1 MATTTRQLAD
11 FIVEG
16 GVQDIAVQ
24 QNPHIQ
30 PGTLQPAVAGK
41 LLDGTTNHS
50 GAYGTAQSDG
60 HSYYYTDIKGSKPIK
75 DPRIGAH
82 FGSQRHKFRSL
93 QILEQETATHGEDVY
108 SIDGRESCRMVNVAT
123 TGNMVLND
131 DHGLRLKNNGQ
142 NQDGEFYEIVSY
154 FNDMN
159 VLVKTYADSDH
170 RVKFSLNGAA
180 YGSNVS
186 GLPATVHS
194 PLGGRYVD
202 ASSVVNLAVGATLG
216 INTVKINT
224 GTEVYGIELIT
235 QDTGSTVRKQHVN
248 IPAQTVVSYGKKFS
262 IGSDTLTNAVHKHHN
277 PFAFKTDGSTAWA
290 SGAHNGTSWPVGTG
304 SSHNIDTAT
313 SLGLSNWLHSSNYY
327 KPYNGGRV
335 VIWVDSDGTI
345 KTSVTVMPPN
355 AQNVSGSAISAKANA
370 SIANNTPVPT
380 FSGTIDHSLS
390 EVAKTFH
397 WTEFGNGAAN
407 GGTGASH
414 ADVSMLSI
422 SWDNIAY
429 VMDDGLTSYN
439 GHDMRNNGMNPDLN
453 GSGSYVHFTFI
464 GTGFTTRG
472 SGGAEHI
479 ARNLPYGTHI
489 LKFQDSDIDVD
500 GVEVHTNLNI
510 MDNTNKATDY
520 TFYQPKKPPVP
531 DDACIIAD
539 YMLMAEFVVQ
549 GTTGIEYISKGVRS
563 NSVSRDVWVDGSAF
577 STMTPNNA
585 QVHGLRLDSSS
596 AASGATDIIIKLPSF
611 GTQYLGRGYDMS
623 GRHQLYVDGT
633 SAPQTAIGSG
643 NGSAT
648 YMDPGTAKILGTY
661 DFQINTKNG
670 SYTNVTAIEV
680 VTPIHTSS
688 HYQTF
693 ETPFQHEL
701 VGGDRNME
709 QTNLVVTSDGKT
721 WDEVTRDTSYM
732 SPSTALVGTRNGG
745 HVSSDNPCIFDE
757 CRGIQSNKPCFNK
770 NIAYGYDRFNI
781 LEEGLY
787 RVQLGFYNNPQD
799 TVVYILKN
807 STSDDVAYGTLGRA
821 DSTDDTT
828 HIEAVWEMKRGD
840 YIYTRVRHGGSNA
853 MSGGN
858 AGYTLMSIQ
867 KLN

>member
-1 MATTTRQLAD
+1 MATKTRQLAD
-11 FIVEG
+11 FLLEG

-30 PGTLQPAVAGK
+30 PVTLQPAVAGK

-60 HSYYYTDIKGSKPIK
+60 QSYYYTDIKGSKPIK

-757 CRGIQSNKPCFNK
+757 CRGIQANKPCFNK
-770 NIAYGYDRFNI
+770 NIAYGYDRFII

>member
-1 MATTTRQLAD
+1 MATNTRKLSDFLAEGEGD
-11 FIVEG
+11 TFGDLPVE
-16 GVQDIAVQ
+16 
-24 QNPHIQ
+24 NPHIK
-30 PGTLQPAVAGK
+30 PGTLYPAWSGLLEDNTGHTITDSSASGHTITVAGDVHHTGKQKKVGNTTLNFNGGHLNIPDSADWDMAGGEFTVEYWVRGDVTANKMHMGQDGSAGIIRSLVEAQSGTPKIVAYYYGSSAQALISTTTFAANTWYHVAIVRNNSGTDAVNLFINGTQEATIAPNANMANHSAVLSIGAFGTYVDQNHLGYMDEIRITKGLAVYTGNFTPQTTALTTTWSAGTNIAANSTASNVK
-41 LLDGTTNHS
+41 LLIHSEAGGHS

-60 HSYYYTDIKGSKPIK
+60 KKYYYTDIKGSKPIK

-123 TGNMVLND
+123 TSDMVLND

-414 ADVSMLSI
+414 AAV
-422 SWDNIAY
+422 
-429 VMDDGLTSYN
+429 
-439 GHDMRNNGMNPDLN
+439 
-453 GSGSYVHFTFI
+453 
-464 GTGFTTRG
+464 
-472 SGGAEHI
+472 
-479 ARNLPYGTHI
+479 
-489 LKFQDSDIDVD
+489 
-500 GVEVHTNLNI
+500 
-510 MDNTNKATDY
+510 
-520 TFYQPKKPPVP
+520 
-531 DDACIIAD
+531 
-539 YMLMAEFVVQ
+539 
-549 GTTGIEYISKGVRS
+549 
-563 NSVSRDVWVDGSAF
+563 
-577 STMTPNNA
+577 
-585 QVHGLRLDSSS
+585 
-596 AASGATDIIIKLPSF
+596 
-611 GTQYLGRGYDMS
+611 
-623 GRHQLYVDGT
+623 
-633 SAPQTAIGSG
+633 
-643 NGSAT
+643 
-648 YMDPGTAKILGTY
+648 
-661 DFQINTKNG
+661 
-670 SYTNVTAIEV
+670 SYT
-680 VTPIHTSS
+680 H
-688 HYQTF
+688 
-693 ETPFQHEL
+693 L
-701 VGGDRNME
+701 
-709 QTNLVVTSDGKT
+709 
-721 WDEVTRDTSYM
+721 
-732 SPSTALVGTRNGG
+732 
-745 HVSSDNPCIFDE
+745 
-757 CRGIQSNKPCFNK
+757 
-770 NIAYGYDRFNI
+770 
-781 LEEGLY
+781 
-787 RVQLGFYNNPQD
+787 
-799 TVVYILKN
+799 
-807 STSDDVAYGTLGRA
+807 TLPTKA
-821 DSTDDTT
+821 
-828 HIEAVWEMKRGD
+828 
-840 YIYTRVRHGGSNA
+840 
-853 MSGGN
+853 
-858 AGYTLMSIQ
+858 
-867 KLN
+867 